1 MIQFERNPELNETM
15 KNLMKSMRD
24 MSSYLSD
31 VLDYLETY
39 MTPAMEKELL
49 SLLKKYD
56 IPEDNLQKD
65 IQSLK
70 ENPYFKDIH
79 LEKVETDTVRYQ
91 RTVIPRRTLMNMDFH
106 VSLGK
111 YLFHYHPIGYF
122 NEDLELPVLME
133 GKNVWMSPAVSEIES
148 MRTGIE
154 KGHGKCVTF
163 GLGLGLIIYLWLLK
177 EEVESVTVV
186 EVNKDVIDLFENHI
200 LPQFKT
206 EKKVNIIHAS
216 AYDKWN
222 EEFLSMFDY
231 VYADFWESNEDGLEC
246 YTKLMEKK
254 IDLPQIDYWIEDSI
268 LTDIKYMVASYLNN
282 LYRGQSVMAFMSSI
296 EADMKKYAIKINKYF
311 KRRTDTL
318 RTEEELLEL
327 IHSRNVLRDILS
339 IKTN

>member
-1 MIQFERNPELNETM
+1 MIQFEKNPMLTETM

-24 MSSYLSD
+24 MRSYLSD
-31 VLDYLETY
+31 VLNYLEDY
-39 MTPAMEKELL
+39 MTPAKEKELL

-56 IPEDNLQKD
+56 IPEDHLDRD
-65 IQSLK
+65 IRSLL
-70 ENPYFKDIH
+70 ENPYFKDIR

-91 RTVIPRRTLMNMDFH
+91 RTVIPKRTLMNMDFH
-106 VSLGK
+106 VPLGM

-148 MRTGIE
+148 MRIGID

-177 EEVESVTVV
+177 DEVESVTAV
-186 EVNKDVIDLFENHI
+186 EVNKDVIDLFEKYI

-206 EKKVNIIHAS
+206 DKKVQIIHAS

-222 EEFLSMFDY
+222 KDFLDEFDY

-254 IDLPQIDYWIEDSI
+254 IDLPHIDYWIEDSI
-268 LTDIKYMVASYLNN
+268 LSDIKYMVTSYLNT
-282 LYRGQSVMAFMSSI
+282 LYRGESVMVFMSSI
-296 EADMKKYAIKINKYF
+296 DADMKKYAIKINKYF
-311 KRRTDTL
+311 KRRTDTI

-327 IHSRNVLRDILS
+327 IHSRKVLREILS
-339 IKTN
+339 I